1 VYSDDNEDGGYHEV
15 QNEAR
20 PQPCPKDWFQ
30 TFLNRSIGALNHM
43 PLTLH
48 YVLLDEPAS

>member
-15 QNEAR
+15 QNEAQ
-20 PQPCPKDWFQ
+20 PQPCPKECQ

-48 YVLLDEPAS
+48 YVRWDKPAS